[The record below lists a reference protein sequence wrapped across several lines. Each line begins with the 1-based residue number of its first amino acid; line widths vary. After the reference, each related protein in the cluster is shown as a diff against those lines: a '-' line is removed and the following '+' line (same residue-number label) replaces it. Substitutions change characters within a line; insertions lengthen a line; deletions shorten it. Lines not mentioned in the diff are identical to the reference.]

1 MRSFGIQGEDV
12 VVVRREQVGTLPGN
26 TPEYAE
32 VETTVENV
40 LVAPGARAD
49 VFDAE
54 RPDGTTVVFN
64 LHFPKTF
71 SGSLRNASVKVRGG
85 EPLAVIGDPQ
95 PYTGANTPGDWHM
108 PVEVER
114 VDG

>member
-1 MRSFGIQGEDV
+1 MRSFKIEGEPV
-12 VVVRREQVGTLPGN
+12 VVVQREQVGTLPGN
-26 TPEYAE
+26 TPEYGE

-40 LVAPGARAD
+40 LVAPGARDD
-49 VFDAE
+49 VSDAA
-54 RPDGTTVVFN
+54 RQDGTTVVFN

-71 SGSLRNASVKVRGG
+71 SGSLRNASIKVRGG
-85 EPLAVIGDPQ
+85 EPLAVVGDPR
-95 PYTGANTPGDWHM
+95 PYTDANTPGDWNL